1 MKLTIELIKE
11 WYAEGSGY
19 KPNIILTEDYT
30 DTWDAAGLRRTFGSC
45 SAEDCKIL
53 SEHFDRNYKTRGY
66 GDCETIDAES
76 WKPWCEG
83 QQIDV
88 FDVQDND
95 GDGVKCLLEAEDG
108 SYVWC
113 YVQNYE
119 EGFEDVQEII
129 NQITIEE

>member
-129 NQITIEE
+129 DSITIEE